1 MMTDSN
7 QSPPIST
14 EDLMEV
20 CARFMDAES
29 YLGLA
34 NSTLD
39 PEGPEAPGICRE
51 YRHWERSLRNDL
63 TVLRA
68 NAQSLDPGGY
78 LRPAASVFGTES
90 TAHEVMGI
98 SSPLEA
104 ELYLDACRWAKIDEL
119 AYGHFFDLE
128 FLRGYKMKL
137 EILERHDMF
146 EEEKG
151 FDAYREI
158 YARVLSASGTE
169 IPMGV

>member
-1 MMTDSN
+1 
-7 QSPPIST
+7 
-14 EDLMEV
+14 
-20 CARFMDAES
+20 
-29 YLGLA
+29 
-34 NSTLD
+34 
-39 PEGPEAPGICRE
+39 
-51 YRHWERSLRNDL
+51 
-63 TVLRA
+63 
-68 NAQSLDPGGY
+68 LDPGGY
-78 LRPAASVFGTES
+78 LRPAEAVFGTES
-90 TAHEVMGI
+90 MAHDVMAI

-128 FLRGYKMKL
+128 FLRAYKMKL